1 MRAAARSLV
10 AAGAVAVFAASV
22 ATAAESERIQTDR
35 PSFSN
40 SASTVQP
47 GALQLE
53 TGVDYSRTSTGGS
66 PAQKQ
71 FTLEVTLRAGLT
83 ERLELRLESDAL
95 VVTRGPEDDT
105 GTGDL
110 FLEAKYRFFDAR
122 EGSWWPSLGVLP
134 FVKFPIAHAPHGT
147 NVPDFGLIGL
157 ASFTL
162 PWRLSLDAN
171 FGVGGTAQRPS
182 GYVAQGLVSAALGRD
197 LGERWSAYIEIFYLS
212 AAERGGRGA
221 VNLDAGVQFFPLP
234 QLALDAAAQ
243 TSLAGSGPDY
253 LFRCGL
259 SVRFGR

>member
-10 AAGAVAVFAASV
+10 AAGAVAFLAASV

-40 SASTVQP
+40 STSTVQP
-47 GALQLE
+47 GAVQIE

-66 PAQKQ
+66 PAERQL
-71 FTLEVTLRAGLT
+71 TLDVTVRAGLT

-105 GTGDL
+105 GIGDL

-122 EGSWWPSLGVLP
+122 EACWWPSLGVLP
-134 FVKFPIAHAPHGT
+134 FVKLPIAHAPHGT

-182 GYVAQGLVSAALGRD
+182 GYIAQGLVSAALGRD
-197 LGERWSAYIEIFYLS
+197 LGERWSTYVEVFYLS
-212 AAERGGRGA
+212 AAQRGGRA
-221 VNLDAGVQFFPLP
+221 QVNFDAGVQFFPLP
-234 QLALDAAAQ
+234 QLALDAAVQA
-243 TSLAGSGPDY
+243 SLAGSAPDY
-253 LFRCGL
+253 LLRAGL

>member
-1 MRAAARSLV
+1 MRAASRSLV
-10 AAGAVAVFAASV
+10 AACAAASLAASA

-35 PSFSN
+35 PSFSS
-40 SASTVQP
+40 SASTVRP
-47 GALQLE
+47 GAVQIE
-53 TGVDYSRTSTGGS
+53 TGVDYSRTSIGGS
-66 PAQKQ
+66 PAEKQ

-83 ERLELRLESDAL
+83 ERLELRLEGDAL
-95 VVTRGPEDDT
+95 VVTRGREDDT
-105 GTGDL
+105 GNGDL
-110 FLEAKYRFFDAR
+110 FLEAKHRFFDAR

-147 NVPDFGLIGL
+147 NIPDFGVIGL
-157 ASFTL
+157 ASFVL

-182 GYVAQGLVSAALGRD
+182 GYMAQGLVSAALGRD
-197 LGERWSAYIEIFYLS
+197 LGERWSTYVEVFYMS
-212 AAERGGRGA
+212 AAERGGRES
-221 VNLDAGVQFFPLP
+221 VNLDAGVQFFVIP

-253 LFRCGL
+253 LFRGGL